1 MQAIVNLEQLEA
13 RDNPAIDFLNFSAFG
28 EIGNIATNFNQ
39 TTQDLVIVAPDL
51 VGKLP
56 ASELAGATVLNLDQ
70 DADAIWQISAQLSTM
85 RNVGVIRLISHG
97 ADGALMLGNQ
107 VLDKQVLHLRSSEI
121 AHWGAS
127 LAPDADLLLYGCS
140 VASTADGRAFV
151 SDLAALTGA
160 NAAASTNPTG
170 ADGDI
175 ILEYATGQVIH
186 EVGASLADWQL
197 SGLQLPDSSVTSI
210 TSAALANFTV
220 FSSGSFQITTSGGS
234 PAANN
239 FFITNGI
246 LPAGVTIATT
256 TGVIS
261 GIPASGTA
269 GSYALTINASNG
281 VGVPAIQNFTLT
293 VALATQSITW
303 GIPADIVYGAPL
315 GGTQLNAN
323 VVGVVGA
330 TTSPGKLTY
339 NPASGT
345 VLNAGNQTLMVTAA
359 ATVDYLMAT
368 KSVTLLVTKASQTIT
383 WADPAFITYGTVL
396 GSTQLNA
403 SVQGLAGGS
412 APGALTYAQP
422 SGTLLNAGNQALTV
436 TAATTDNYLVATIS
450 VNLNVKK
457 AAPSVSWV
465 NPANISY
472 GTALSSTQLSA
483 TATGSST
490 SGATVPGTLT
500 YSPAEGTLLDAGSQT
515 LVVTA
520 GATNNYLE
528 VTKSVTL
535 IVDKATQTIT
545 WNNPTSIT
553 YGTLLTATQLN
564 ATVKGVTGGTI
575 AGGLTYNP
583 VVGAL
588 LNAGSQ
594 TLVVTA
600 AATSN
605 YLSATK
611 SVTLV
616 VDKAMQT
623 ITWATPANITYG
635 TLLSATQLNATVAG
649 SSTAGATA
657 PSSLTY
663 NPSSGTVLNA
673 GTQTLQV
680 TAAATSNYL
689 EVAKSVTL
697 IVDKAMQT
705 ITWANPTSITYG
717 TLLSATQLNATVTG
731 SSTAGTTA
739 PGGLTYNPVSSTL
752 LNAGSQT
759 LVVTAGATNNYL
771 EVTKSVTLIVDK
783 AMQTITWANPTSITY
798 GTLLTATQLN
808 ATVKGVTGGTIAGGL
823 TYNPASSTLLDAGTQ
838 TLVVTAAATS
848 NYLSAT
854 KSVTLVVDKA
864 MQTITWANPTSITYG
879 TLLSATQLNA
889 TVAGSST
896 AGATAPGIL
905 TYNPASG
912 TLLDA
917 GTQTLVVTAAATSN
931 YLSATKSVTL
941 IVDKAMQTI
950 TWANPTSITYGTL
963 LSTTQLNATVAGSS
977 TAGAT
982 TPGILTYNPVSGTL
996 LDAGTQTLV
1005 VTTAATSNYLSATKS
1020 VTLIVDKAMQTITW
1034 ANPASITYGTPL
1046 STTQLN
1052 ATVAGSSTTGTT
1064 SPGGL
1069 TYNPGSGTVLDA
1081 GTQTLQVTAAATSNY
1096 LVATKS
1102 VTLIVNQA
1110 GPSSQTI
1117 TWATPANITYGTLLN
1132 ATQLN
1137 ATVIASGP
1145 SAPGALSYSPAVGVL
1160 LNAGTQTLLVTAAA
1174 TNNYAASTKTV
1185 TLIVDKA
1192 TQTITWANPANITYG
1207 TPLGATQLNATVAG
1221 SSAAGATSPGGLVY
1235 DPPAGTLIDAGSCTL
1250 NVVAAATGNYLQA
1263 SRSVTLKV
1271 DKAAQTITWANP
1283 TSITYGTLLSAT
1295 QLNATAVGVTGG
1307 TVAGGVTYNPASG
1320 TLLNAGSQT
1329 LVATAAATNNYLP
1342 ATKSVTLVVDKA
1354 LQTITWTNP
1363 ANITYGTL
1371 LSATQLNA
1379 TAAGSSATGATT
1391 PGLLTYN
1398 PGSGTLLD
1406 AGVQTLQVTAA
1417 ATSNYLEAAKSVAL
1431 VVDKALQTII
1441 WANPASITYGTLLS
1455 TTQLNATVTT
1465 SGSSAPGALNYSP
1478 ALGTL
1483 LNAGTQTLLV
1493 TAAATGNYAAST
1505 KTVTLIV
1512 SKSAQT
1518 ITWATPARIAYG
1530 TPLSVQQLNATVVG
1544 SSTSGAS
1551 LPGSLAYTPP
1561 VGTVLPLGEN
1571 TLSVVAA
1578 ATGNYESASA
1588 SVVVLVDGVSPVITS
1603 PVTTTFLEGVFNS
1616 FKVAATGNPVPTY
1629 TCTGILP
1636 KGLAFNGSTGL
1647 LSGIAAEGGLGNYP
1661 VTITAGNGVNPNA
1674 IQLLNIA
1681 VNRYVPVAKGAQL
1694 TNPFN
1699 LGIGSYVVSLGN
1711 GLVLIHNPSGLEQ
1724 QFQPFPGFAG
1734 TLNTSLVDRN
1744 GDGEADSVLV
1754 AVATGGS
1761 PAVLVLD
1768 ASTGRVAYNFYA
1780 FSPSFLGGVSVAGGV
1795 TAFQGKVT
1803 TVVLGGAG
1811 PGSEPSV
1818 SAFDA
1823 VTGTFRQ
1830 AFYAFA
1836 QQYTGGV
1843 RVAMGSPD
1851 NRGQS
1856 LVVVGS
1862 GINSNIV
1869 TYTLDN
1875 PYAALTSFYA
1885 FNPATLYRGVW
1896 VAAGDLDGDGVC
1908 ELVVG
1913 AGPGSNGKAEVSVFD
1928 LKGKQLANFLAFSQG
1943 FTGGVSVAVN
1953 DYNRDKKGDIFCSSG
1968 AGAPGTFNVFGFP
1981 DLRLIDAV
1989 FLPTRSLLGTFVG
2002 NNPSA

>member
-823 TYNPASSTLLDAGTQ
+823 TYNPASS
-838 TLVVTAAATS
+838 
-848 NYLSAT
+848 
-854 KSVTLVVDKA
+854 
-864 MQTITWANPTSITYG
+864 
-879 TLLSATQLNA
+879 
-889 TVAGSST
+889 
-896 AGATAPGIL
+896 
-905 TYNPASG
+905 
-912 TLLDA
+912 
-917 GTQTLVVTAAATSN
+917 
-931 YLSATKSVTL
+931 
-941 IVDKAMQTI
+941 
-950 TWANPTSITYGTL
+950 
-963 LSTTQLNATVAGSS
+963 
-977 TAGAT
+977 
-982 TPGILTYNPVSGTL
+982 TL

>member
-838 TLVVTAAATS
+838 TLVVTT
-848 NYLSAT
+848 
-854 KSVTLVVDKA
+854 
-864 MQTITWANPTSITYG
+864 
-879 TLLSATQLNA
+879 
-889 TVAGSST
+889 
-896 AGATAPGIL
+896 
-905 TYNPASG
+905 
-912 TLLDA
+912 
-917 GTQTLVVTAAATSN
+917 AATSN

>member
-1 MQAIVNLEQLEA
+1 
-13 RDNPAIDFLNFSAFG
+13 
-28 EIGNIATNFNQ
+28 
-39 TTQDLVIVAPDL
+39 
-51 VGKLP
+51 
-56 ASELAGATVLNLDQ
+56 
-70 DADAIWQISAQLSTM
+70 
-85 RNVGVIRLISHG
+85 
-97 ADGALMLGNQ
+97 MLF
-107 VLDKQVLHLRSSEI
+107 R
-121 AHWGAS
+121 
-127 LAPDADLLLYGCS
+127 P
-140 VASTADGRAFV
+140 
-151 SDLAALTGA
+151 
-160 NAAASTNPTG
+160 
-170 ADGDI
+170 
-175 ILEYATGQVIH
+175 
-186 EVGASLADWQL
+186 
-197 SGLQLPDSSVTSI
+197 
-210 TSAALANFTV
+210 
-220 FSSGSFQITTSGGS
+220 
-234 PAANN
+234 
-239 FFITNGI
+239 
-246 LPAGVTIATT
+246 
-256 TGVIS
+256 
-261 GIPASGTA
+261 
-269 GSYALTINASNG
+269 
-281 VGVPAIQNFTLT
+281 
-293 VALATQSITW
+293 
-303 GIPADIVYGAPL
+303 
-315 GGTQLNAN
+315 
-323 VVGVVGA
+323 
-330 TTSPGKLTY
+330 
-339 NPASGT
+339 
-345 VLNAGNQTLMVTAA
+345 
-359 ATVDYLMAT
+359 
-368 KSVTLLVTKASQTIT
+368 
-383 WADPAFITYGTVL
+383 
-396 GSTQLNA
+396 
-403 SVQGLAGGS
+403 
-412 APGALTYAQP
+412 
-422 SGTLLNAGNQALTV
+422 
-436 TAATTDNYLVATIS
+436 
-450 VNLNVKK
+450 
-457 AAPSVSWV
+457 
-465 NPANISY
+465 
-472 GTALSSTQLSA
+472 
-483 TATGSST
+483 
-490 SGATVPGTLT
+490 
-500 YSPAEGTLLDAGSQT
+500 
-515 LVVTA
+515 
-520 GATNNYLE
+520 
-528 VTKSVTL
+528 
-535 IVDKATQTIT
+535 
-545 WNNPTSIT
+545 
-553 YGTLLTATQLN
+553 
-564 ATVKGVTGGTI
+564 
-575 AGGLTYNP
+575 
-583 VVGAL
+583 
-588 LNAGSQ
+588 
-594 TLVVTA
+594 
-600 AATSN
+600 
-605 YLSATK
+605 
-611 SVTLV
+611 
-616 VDKAMQT
+616 
-623 ITWATPANITYG
+623 
-635 TLLSATQLNATVAG
+635 
-649 SSTAGATA
+649 
-657 PSSLTY
+657 
-663 NPSSGTVLNA
+663 
-673 GTQTLQV
+673 
-680 TAAATSNYL
+680 
-689 EVAKSVTL
+689 
-697 IVDKAMQT
+697 
-705 ITWANPTSITYG
+705 
-717 TLLSATQLNATVTG
+717 
-731 SSTAGTTA
+731 
-739 PGGLTYNPVSSTL
+739 
-752 LNAGSQT
+752 
-759 LVVTAGATNNYL
+759 
-771 EVTKSVTLIVDK
+771 
-783 AMQTITWANPTSITY
+783 
-798 GTLLTATQLN
+798 
-808 ATVKGVTGGTIAGGL
+808 
-823 TYNPASSTLLDAGTQ
+823 
-838 TLVVTAAATS
+838 
-848 NYLSAT
+848 
-854 KSVTLVVDKA
+854 
-864 MQTITWANPTSITYG
+864 
-879 TLLSATQLNA
+879 
-889 TVAGSST
+889 
-896 AGATAPGIL
+896 
-905 TYNPASG
+905 
-912 TLLDA
+912 
-917 GTQTLVVTAAATSN
+917 SN

-950 TWANPTSITYGTL
+950 TWANPASITYGTL

-977 TAGAT
+977 AAGAT
-982 TPGILTYNPVSGTL
+982 APGILTYNPSSGTL
-996 LDAGTQTLV
+996 LDAGTQTLL
-1005 VTTAATSNYLSATKS
+1005 VTAAATSNYLSATKS